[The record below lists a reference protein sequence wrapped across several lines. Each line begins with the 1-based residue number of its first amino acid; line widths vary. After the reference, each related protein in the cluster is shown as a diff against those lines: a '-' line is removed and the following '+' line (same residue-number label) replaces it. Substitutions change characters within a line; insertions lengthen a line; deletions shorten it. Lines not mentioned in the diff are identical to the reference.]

1 VSLLE
6 LGTLPTLRTSKF
18 DDSGWAQPKG
28 TADVGFRAQGAA
40 RAALRPPASPAQRL
54 LSMLRVAS
62 LVGGPALQRATVRS
76 SNATESAL
84 DKAVR
89 VSTLA
94 CISSAGRVGK
104 SSQRASRETSAAEV
118 SAREQ
123 AYSRPPTP
131 AAGPANRQ
139 AAAAVAAAPRG
150 LAWVRGR
157 PFRRTERAT
166 GRQRAA
172 SPNAA
177 LARRSKF
184 RSTCGPATRPALC
197 HKDSQHSTPARVS
210 HARTP
215 IYGNYS

>member
-1 VSLLE
+1 M
-6 LGTLPTLRTSKF
+6 T
-18 DDSGWAQPKG
+18 Q
-28 TADVGFRAQGAA
+28 
-40 RAALRPPASPAQRL
+40 
-54 LSMLRVAS
+54 
-62 LVGGPALQRATVRS
+62 VGGPA
-76 SNATESAL
+76 SAL
-84 DKAVR
+84 LSALQMRWKVHWTKPSAFPHWHAR
-89 VSTLA
+89 V
-94 CISSAGRVGK
+94 SSAGRAGK

-166 GRQRAA
+166 WRQRAA

-215 IYGNYS
+215 IYSNYS